1 MIAAITHHGDL
12 TIVYG
17 SHPLQQQVRRVARI
31 ANDDD
36 LPDAGLPARREH
48 EESIPLTER
57 RLHAVAGNGHTPRTA
72 SHFFVAQNMSLISFT
87 AACSSAAAAAS
98 TLCLFLEQSFAAFQN
113 VSCSFGYFST
123 CSGLK

>member
-17 SHPLQQQVRRVARI
+17 SHTLQQQVRRVARI

-36 LPDAGLPARREH
+36 LADAGLPARREH

-57 RLHAVAGNGHTPRTA
+57 RLHAVASDGHTPETA
-72 SHFFVAQNMSLISFT
+72 PHFFVAQNMSLISLT
-87 AACSSAAAAAS
+87 APCSSVAAAAS
-98 TLCLFLEQSFAAFQN
+98 TFCLFFEQSFAAFQK
-113 VSCSFGYFST
+113 VSCSFGYFSR